1 MLNEQQPRLYQNSP
15 NPFNETTRIVYYLPE
30 NIAKARLYI
39 YNMQGRQVKNFDVR
53 ETGRGSITLEGSSMQ
68 PGMYMY
74 SLIADGME
82 VDTKKMILTR

>member
-1 MLNEQQPRLYQNSP
+1 
-15 NPFNETTRIVYYLPE
+15 
-30 NIAKARLYI
+30 
-39 YNMQGRQVKNFDVR
+39 MQGRQVKNFDVR
-53 ETGRGSITLEGSSMQ
+53 ETGRGSITPEGSSMQ